1 MISQAM
7 FRPLLISL
15 LATVTF
21 ASAAESSAS
30 APAETP
36 AELANDGI
44 AEFNASLKSWDA
56 AGFEKAAELFGKAS
70 KIEPSSVTY
79 KYWKGIS
86 QFHRM
91 LQIES
96 QPGGKESPHA
106 QSALEAAMEAF
117 DQALELEAD
126 HAECHA
132 LLATLF
138 GMKIHS
144 NMLNAVRYGPM
155 LQQHQKEAVRLG
167 ANNPRV
173 KYLLGVGLLHTA
185 KDNDAKRKA
194 LETLLAAEKL
204 FAEEVAQSGSP
215 LSPRWGSVSCRTFIG
230 VAYKMLGRNA
240 EAIDYFNRALAEH
253 PSDHVARQELSALLA
268 KQQTTKEPGKP

>member
-1 MISQAM
+1 MFRQAM
-7 FRPLLISL
+7 FRSLLASL
-15 LATVTF
+15 LATITF
-21 ASAAESSAS
+21 ASAAESPAGSPMESANS
-30 APAETP
+30 GVE
-36 AELANDGI
+36 
-44 AEFNASLKSWDA
+44 EFYAACKAWDA
-56 AGFEKAAELFGKAS
+56 EGFANAAELFGKAA
-70 KIEPSSVTY
+70 KQEPTSAAY
-79 KYWKGIS
+79 KYWEGIS

-96 QPGGKESPHA
+96 NPGGKESPKA
-106 QSALEAAMEAF
+106 KSAMEA
-117 DQALELEAD
+117 ALAAFEGALDLDAN
-126 HAECHA
+126 HAESHA
-132 LLATLF
+132 LIATIF

-167 ANNPRV
+167 AKNPRV

-185 KDNDAKRKA
+185 KDDDAKRKA
-194 LETLLAAEKL
+194 LDTLLAAEKL
-204 FAEEVAQSGSP
+204 FAEEATHSADP

-253 PSDHVARQELSALLA
+253 PSDHIARQELAA
-268 KQQTTKEPGKP
+268 ITTKEQAKP